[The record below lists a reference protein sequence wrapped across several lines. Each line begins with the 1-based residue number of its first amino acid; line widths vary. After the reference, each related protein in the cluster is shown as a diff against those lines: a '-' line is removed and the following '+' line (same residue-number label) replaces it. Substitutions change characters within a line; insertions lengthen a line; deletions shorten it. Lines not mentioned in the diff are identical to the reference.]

1 MLIKVLLLLFHVSR
15 FYSRLPLRLALL
27 CGPEHHFYAAF
38 SIRKADEPST
48 SYSVRFQFLV
58 RLWMAKP
65 CLGEQSF
72 EIWDLLKTG

>member
-1 MLIKVLLLLFHVSR
+1 MFLASIPASLSVSLC
-15 FYSRLPLRLALL
+15 FVALNIT
-27 CGPEHHFYAAF
+27 FMQYF

-48 SYSVRFQFLV
+48 SYSVHFQFLV

-65 CLGEQSF
+65 CLREQSF